1 MAKTLYLLDLD
12 VLAELTRPNG
22 NRRIVTLFAQRQA
35 ACALAAPALSV
46 FLSGI
51 ESLSESPRK
60 LALASFARELL
71 RSGLPVLAFDRE
83 AALWLARETARRA
96 ERRWSTLEGQQ
107 AAIAV
112 STDHTLVTRAIA
124 EYSGTAGLRIEDWF
138 RP

>member
-22 NRRIVTLFAQRQA
+22 NRRVVTLFAQRQS
-35 ACALAAPALSV
+35 ACALAAPALGV

-51 ESLSESPRK
+51 ESLSENPRK

-96 ERRWSTLEGQQ
+96 ERRWSSLEGQQ
-107 AAIAV
+107 AAIAAT
-112 STDHTLVTRAIA
+112 SDHVLITRATA
-124 EYSGTAGLRIEDWF
+124 EYSGTAGLKIEDWF